1 MSLEYLEPQIT
12 TSDELLLKVE
22 NNLNVVDPDIK
33 SLNEDWKKSG
43 IALTAANLLSNI
55 FVDGGLTGQNDV
67 ISYFCLKIYGTKN
80 PSSEAHPDKD
90 EIQEVLNLG
99 YSEI

>member
-1 MSLEYLEPQIT
+1 M
-12 TSDELLLKVE
+12 
-22 NNLNVVDPDIK
+22 
-33 SLNEDWKKSG
+33 NEDWKKSG

-80 PSSEAHPDKD
+80 PSGKAHPDKD

-99 YSEI
+99 YSEIKDFGQKLTDELAKHLSGELYPNATAR